1 MENKVKV
8 QIFGATYSIQGEAD
22 ADYIV
27 RLADYVNEKMEEV
40 GGSPQAGNHLHV
52 AILAALNIAD
62 EYFQMREIK
71 RHLVSDLEK
80 KANALITMLDEG
92 LIGDVYSAAQMRRT
106 SATGTSSP
114 VQNL

>member
-8 QIFGATYSIQGEAD
+8 QIFGATYNIQGEAD
-22 ADYIV
+22 TDYIV
-27 RLADYVNEKMEEV
+27 RLADYVNEKMKEV
-40 GGSPQAGNHLHV
+40 GGNLQTGNHLHI

-92 LIGDVYSAAQMRRT
+92 LIGDIYSAAQMRRN
-106 SATGTSSP
+106 SAPGTSSSL
-114 VQNL
+114 QNL